1 MQTAMLDTQMWWLP
15 TADTARG
22 RASPTTRRASSGPDS
37 RTTRAPLGRTMI
49 PGAVTLP
56 TFYCGSSEQCPGGK
70 KERNRRTYTA
80 THTTHVHI
88 EGKEHQQHARGHY
101 LLRRSQTVDVAISSA
116 REVSSQRTARAT
128 LSNFE
133 RNFSDLMTRSN
144 FCHCGSVVF
153 CFASMRFEV
162 AGSIPL

>member
-56 TFYCGSSEQCPGGK
+56 TFYCGSSEHAREEKKKEIGEPTLLHTPRTYTS
-70 KERNRRTYTA
+70 KERNTSNTPGVITCSDGHKQSTSRL
-80 THTTHVHI
+80 
-88 EGKEHQQHARGHY
+88 ARPERSH
-101 LLRRSQTVDVAISSA
+101 LRERPALRI
-116 REVSSQRTARAT
+116 
-128 LSNFE
+128 SNFE
-133 RNFSDLMTRSN
+133 RKFSDLMTRSN